1 MTKGRKTTFDERL
14 KIVADHLI
22 SGSTYMET
30 AEKYGISYQQIYQW
44 ILKYKTNGIDGLKDK
59 RGRSR
64 TSEEMTELE
73 RIKAE
78 NDILKAQLERKEL
91 EIRFLKKVE
100 EIERRRS

>member
-1 MTKGRKTTFDERL
+1 M
-14 KIVADHLI
+14 
-22 SGSTYMET
+22 
-30 AEKYGISYQQIYQW
+30 
-44 ILKYKTNGIDGLKDK
+44 KDK

-78 NDILKAQLERKEL
+78 NNILKAQLERKEL

>member
-1 MTKGRKTTFDERL
+1 M
-14 KIVADHLI
+14 
-22 SGSTYMET
+22 
-30 AEKYGISYQQIYQW
+30 
-44 ILKYKTNGIDGLKDK
+44 KDK

-64 TSEEMTELE
+64 TLEEMTELE